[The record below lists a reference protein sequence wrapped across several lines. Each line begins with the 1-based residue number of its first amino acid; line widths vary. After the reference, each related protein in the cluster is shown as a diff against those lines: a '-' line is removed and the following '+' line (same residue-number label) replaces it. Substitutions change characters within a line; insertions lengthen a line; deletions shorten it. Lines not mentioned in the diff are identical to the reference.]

1 MGLFDLYNKKMTI
14 VGDSY
19 SKQILE
25 ENKEFYNQE
34 FKNDPSYRLATI
46 NHPTFENQEIDIRL
60 ANKSNTVLEKRIHFR
75 PDVELPVGTLITVN
89 PTEQYIIMEYESNQV
104 SPFANVYKCNQ
115 FLNRHGWDAPE
126 PCYSTNSS
134 YGDKGVIEGDLLS
147 EVDGKVLHYVQDN
160 ERTRQIQIEERF
172 VFDHD
177 FRQTYKVVKTET
189 VTNFGFDGVRKIVM
203 SKTESS
209 DKDDLENN
217 IAYNDFLW
225 NNNKPSETPD
235 TYNLISNNG
244 RFEIKK
250 WDTNTFKIV
259 DTDGND
265 STDVWTIDIDYNG
278 VGSSNVSI
286 VRTTDNS
293 ISIKN
298 IGGAFENPII
308 IVFTLGGNTLSKEIK
323 LIK

>member
-1 MGLFDLYNKKMTI
+1 M
-14 VGDSY
+14 
-19 SKQILE
+19 
-25 ENKEFYNQE
+25 
-34 FKNDPSYRLATI
+34 
-46 NHPTFENQEIDIRL
+46 
-60 ANKSNTVLEKRIHFR
+60 
-75 PDVELPVGTLITVN
+75 
-89 PTEQYIIMEYESNQV
+89 
-104 SPFANVYKCNQ
+104 
-115 FLNRHGWDAPE
+115 
-126 PCYSTNSS
+126 
-134 YGDKGVIEGDLLS
+134 
-147 EVDGKVLHYVQDN
+147 
-160 ERTRQIQIEERF
+160 
-172 VFDHD
+172 FDHD

-189 VTNFGFDGVRKIVM
+189 VTNFGCNGVRKIVM

-225 NNNKPSETPD
+225 NDNPPSETPD

-265 STDVWTIDIDYNG
+265 STDVWAIDIDYNG
-278 VGSSNVSI
+278 VESSNISI
-286 VRTTDNS
+286 TKTTDNS

-298 IGGAFENPII
+298 IGGAFESPII
-308 IVFTLGGNTLSKEIK
+308 IVFTLGGNILSKEIK